1 MVRIFQFLNII
12 VSYLLVTAVLFVAE
26 DKLVT
31 TRYILIRLNVTKTN
45 HKDDHHFT
53 SKEGKHINICL
64 IDK

>member
-26 DKLVT
+26 DKLVS
-31 TRYILIRLNVTKTN
+31 TRYILIGLNVTQTN
-45 HKDDHHFT
+45 HKDDHHFI

-64 IDK
+64 VDK